1 MSTPIVV
8 TSEGPLILVTYYGAA
23 SNDQYAAYLEELTKI
38 TQRNQHNR
46 NMVVIN
52 DATRWIRSNAE
63 QRRMQADWIAKNT
76 EVLRGRT
83 AGVSFVISSA
93 VVRGGLTAILWLS
106 NMPCPYRV
114 TGTLTES
121 IDWARELQGAA
132 FPASF
137 ASSALHHSTQQ
148 MQKLA

>member
-8 TSEGPLILVTYYGAA
+8 TTDGPLILVTYYGAA
-23 SNDQYAAYLEELTKI
+23 SNDQYAAYLQELTAI
-38 TQRNQHNR
+38 TQRNER
-46 NMVVIN
+46 ATNMVVIN

-63 QRRMQADWIAKNT
+63 QRRMQADWIAKNA

-114 TGTLTES
+114 TATLEES
-121 IDWARELQGAA
+121 VQWARELQGAA
-132 FPASF
+132 FPAGF
-137 ASSALHHSTQQ
+137 AANALQQ
-148 MQKLA
+148 GREHVRKFA

>member
-8 TSEGPLILVTYYGAA
+8 TSEGPLIIVTYYGAA
-23 SNDQYAAYLEELTKI
+23 SNDQYAAYLEELTAI
-38 TQRNQHNR
+38 TQRNQER
-46 NMVVIN
+46 KNMVVIN

-63 QRRMQADWIAKNT
+63 QRRMQAEWIAKNT
-76 EVLRGRT
+76 EVLGSRT

-114 TGTLTES
+114 TATLDES
-121 IDWARELQGAA
+121 LAWARELQGAA
-132 FPASF
+132 FPAKF
-137 ASSALHHSTQQ
+137 ATSALHQGSEQI
-148 MQKLA
+148 QKLA

>member
-8 TSEGPLILVTYYGAA
+8 TSDGPLIIVTYYGAA
-23 SNDQYAAYLEELTKI
+23 TNDQYAAYLDELTAF
-38 TQRNQHNR
+38 TQHNR
-46 NMVVIN
+46 NRTSMVVIN
-52 DATRWIRSNAE
+52 DASRWIRSNAE

-76 EVLRGRT
+76 DMLRERT

-114 TGTLTES
+114 TGTLEES
-121 IDWARELQGAA
+121 LEWARELQGAS
-132 FPASF
+132 FPAAF
-137 ASSALHHSTQQ
+137 AMSARHQGDR
-148 MQKLA
+148 MQKMA

>member
-8 TSEGPLILVTYYGAA
+8 TSDGPLIIVTYFGAA
-23 SNDQYAAYLEELTKI
+23 TNDQYAAYLEELTAI
-38 TQRNQHNR
+38 TRRNANNR
-46 NMVVIN
+46 NMMVIN

-63 QRRMQADWIAKNT
+63 QRRMQADWIAQNT

-114 TGTLTES
+114 TATLEES
-121 IDWARELQGAA
+121 LDWARELQGAA
-132 FPASF
+132 FPARF
-137 ASSALHHSTQQ
+137 AAISVAQSRAE